1 MYPKISDL
9 INSLLG
15 TNINLPVQSYGF
27 MVAMAFLVAGFFVM
41 LELKRKEKEG
51 LLQPIRKK
59 IIKGKPASINEIII
73 SAIISFFI
81 GLKVT
86 GIFANYSFFANNPQD
101 YIMSWDGS
109 FIGGLLFG
117 AVSGYWTY
125 RSKEKEKLPQPVTEE
140 ITFHPYQLTANIVF
154 IAAVAGIAGAK
165 IFDVIEHL
173 DDLFRDPIGTLF
185 SFSGLAFY
193 GGLIVAAVSVIVY
206 ARKNGI
212 SFQNIS
218 DSAAPA
224 LMIAY
229 AVGRMGCQIS
239 GDGCWGVPNLNP
251 KPEWLGFLPDWA
263 WAFSYPHN
271 VINEGVPIADCAG
284 SHCFVLDQPVYPTPL
299 YETMLAGFFFLVL
312 WNIRKRI
319 TIPGVLFGI
328 YLMFNGIERFL
339 VEKIRVN
346 IKYDLIA
353 GIKATQAEI
362 ISTGLFLTGFT
373 IICWFIFQHK
383 KNFIKR

>member
-165 IFDVIEHL
+165 LFDVIEHL